1 MFKVQSGPAPGL
13 LANPFRSWKASIIR
27 HMTNGDDIQVVAA
40 AGAVEHD
47 DLVKLSEKQ
56 FSSLST
62 DPTTSEELVAA
73 EPAIFTG
80 SDVRFRD
87 PDSDVVNFAVA
98 FKGAS
103 WTDPDAIPLMVMQ
116 SLIGGWNSDNTNG
129 GVL

>member
-1 MFKVQSGPAPGL
+1 M
-13 LANPFRSWKASIIR
+13 
-27 HMTNGDDIQVVAA
+27 VAG

-56 FSSLST
+56 FSNLST
-62 DPTTSEELVAA
+62 DPTTADELVAA
-73 EPAIFTG
+73 EPSIFTG

-87 PDSDVVNFAVA
+87 PEATSLQFAVA

-116 SLIGGWNSDNTNG
+116 TLVGGWSKESLNG
-129 GVL
+129 EHLLFSLFIRVQITPL